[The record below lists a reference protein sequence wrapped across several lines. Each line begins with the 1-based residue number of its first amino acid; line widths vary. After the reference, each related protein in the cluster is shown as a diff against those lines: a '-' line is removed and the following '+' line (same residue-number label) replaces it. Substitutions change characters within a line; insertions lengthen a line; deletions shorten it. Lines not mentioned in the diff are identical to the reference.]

1 MKNTYEEK
9 LNEIFEQIGNHAKL
23 VLATSQ
29 LDRVSARNM
38 SFIIYDHIFYFQTD
52 KTFRK
57 YQDIRVNSKV
67 ALCLDNIQI
76 EGICEDIGHPL
87 DNEEFSSQFKC
98 HFLSSFESYSQLEN
112 ERLLIVKP
120 TFIQRWNYVNGK
132 PIIEQLYINEKKYHE
147 QEYDTNK
154 NRI

>member
-1 MKNTYEEK
+1 MKITYEDK

-38 SFIIYDHIFYFQTD
+38 SFIIHNHIFYFQTD

-57 YQDIRVNSKV
+57 YQDIKANSKV

-87 DNEEFSSQFKC
+87 DNEEFCSQFKC
-98 HFLSSFESYSQLEN
+98 HFLSSFDAYSKLEN

-120 TFIQRWNYVNGK
+120 TFIQRWNYVGGK
-132 PIIEQLYINEKKYHE
+132 PIIEQFYINEKKYHE
-147 QEYDTNK
+147 QEYNTNK
-154 NRI
+154 NQI